1 MAFEE
6 EINDAIGAH
15 SVWKMKLRTAIAV
28 GKADANVHD
37 VAKDDACAFGQW
49 LYSPALSPA
58 VRASSDY
65 LAVRRLHA
73 DFHKCAAKVLEC
85 IRHADKAQANAQLEG
100 EYERVSND
108 LMAALRKW
116 KRAAH

>member
-28 GKADANVHD
+28 GKADVNAHD

-65 LAVRRLHA
+65 LTVRTLHA
-73 DFHKCAAKVLEC
+73 DFHKCAGKVLEYVS
-85 IRHADKAQANAQLEG
+85 HGDKARAQALMAG
-100 EYERVSND
+100 EYDKVSND
-108 LMAALRKW
+108 LMAAMRKW
-116 KRAAH
+116 KRAVH

>member
-6 EINDAIGAH
+6 EINEAIGAH

-28 GKADANVHD
+28 GKADVNSHD

-49 LYSPALSPA
+49 LHSPALSPA
-58 VRASSDY
+58 VLASSDY
-65 LAVRRLHA
+65 LAVRALHA
-73 DFHKCAAKVLEC
+73 DFHKYAAKVLEYV
-85 IRHADKAQANAQLEG
+85 RHGDKAQATALMEG
-100 EYERVSND
+100 EYDKVSDD

-116 KRAAH
+116 KWAVH